1 MERTETNTIRKAV
14 QTQYSTADRLDR
26 RISLHEKYSTNP
38 QGFGSWIASHYRFN
52 SGAKVLELGC
62 DTGNMW
68 LGRDELI
75 ERCKPLVLSDLSEGM
90 LAAARKTLQGY
101 RTILYRR
108 IDIQD
113 IPYPEAAFDAV
124 IANMML
130 YHVPNLD
137 RGLSEVHRVLKPGR
151 RFYCAT
157 YGENGILPYLCGL
170 FDLPL
175 ADSGLNHAFTL
186 QNGEQILHRHFER
199 VERYDYLDS
208 LAITDVEDLVDY
220 ICSLTGVTS
229 LRVLPRGRLR
239 AVLQSHMVD
248 GVLTV
253 PKDYGMFIAR

>member
-1 MERTETNTIRKAV
+1 MEQTTIQGAAEA
-14 QTQYSTADRLDR
+14 QYKTADRLNT
-26 RISLHEKYSTNP
+26 RISIHEKYSTNP
-38 QGFGSWIASHYRFN
+38 QGFGRWITAHYRFEP
-52 SGAKVLELGC
+52 GVRVLELGC
-62 DTGNMW
+62 GTGSMW
-68 LGRDELI
+68 LGQDELI
-75 ERCKPLVLSDLSEGM
+75 ERCDPLVLSDFSEGM
-90 LAAARKTLQGY
+90 LAVARDTLKKYERIEYQ
-101 RTILYRR
+101 R

-113 IPYPEAAFDAV
+113 IPYPTASFDAL

-137 RGLSEVHRVLKPGR
+137 LGLSEVRRVLKKDGQ
-151 RFYCAT
+151 FYCAT